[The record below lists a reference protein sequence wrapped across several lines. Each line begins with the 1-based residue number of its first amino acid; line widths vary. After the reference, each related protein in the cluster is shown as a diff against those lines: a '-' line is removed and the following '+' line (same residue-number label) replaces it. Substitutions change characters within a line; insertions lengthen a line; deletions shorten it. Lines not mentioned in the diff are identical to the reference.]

1 MDEMW
6 VKLKKSMNAKV
17 FGGIAVDQ
25 IVSFVVLASV
35 VIYSVF
41 IHDSSRA
48 KLSSLTDIEENKV
61 ENEPPEQGRALN
73 NLKEIKI
80 IF

>member
-1 MDEMW
+1 MW